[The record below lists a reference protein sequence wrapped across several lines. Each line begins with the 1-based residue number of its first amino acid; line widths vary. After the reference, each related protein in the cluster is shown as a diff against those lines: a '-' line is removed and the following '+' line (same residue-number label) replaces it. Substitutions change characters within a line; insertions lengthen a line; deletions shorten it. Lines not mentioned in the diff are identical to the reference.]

1 MIYLIEATNS
11 QGSVLDLPLGDF
23 SNGLVVEE
31 VGGLDPVKATI
42 VSSGFAQLNGVQYQS
57 SKREQRDITLKIGLE
72 PDYATDTVAKLRKKL
87 YNHFMP
93 ESTVTLR
100 FYDDDDL
107 EVLITGMVETCEA
120 AQFTDEPQM
129 NVVINCFDPDFWGV
143 APVVIAGN
151 TVADSTEITVDYEG
165 SLETGVVFTLNVN
178 RALPQFT
185 LYHRPPDGTLRTLD
199 FNTALAAG
207 DKLTIST
214 VPGSK
219 FATLTRAG
227 VDSSVLY
234 GVSPQSNW
242 IEMRPGENKF
252 RVYATGAA
260 IPFTVQY
267 TNKYGGL

>member
-1 MIYLIEATNS
+1 MITLIEATNS
-11 QGSVLDLPLGDF
+11 QGSVLDLPLDDV

-31 VGGLDPVKATI
+31 VEGLDPVKATI

-57 SKREQRDITLKIGLE
+57 SKREQRDIKIKIGLE
-72 PDYATDTVAKLRKKL
+72 PDYATNTVAKLRKRL

-100 FYDDDDL
+100 FYDDEGL
-107 EVLITGMVETCEA
+107 EVLISGMVETCEA
-120 AQFTDEPQM
+120 PQFVEEPQM
-129 NVVINCFDPDFWGV
+129 DVVIACFDPDFWGD
-143 APVVIAGN
+143 APVVVAGN
-151 TVADSTEITVDYEG
+151 SVADTTEMTIDYAG
-165 SLETGVVFTLNVN
+165 SLETGIVFTLNVN

-199 FNTALAAG
+199 FNTALQSG

-214 VPGSK
+214 IPGSK

-227 VDSSVLY
+227 VDTSVLY
-234 GVSPQSNW
+234 GVSPQSSW
-242 IEMRPGENKF
+242 IEMRPGLNAF

-260 IPFTVQY
+260 IPFTIQY